1 MPERS
6 FAVLIDAMKRTAG
19 EDKARLKD
27 RLLELF
33 ALFEA
38 GDPRVLAARTQL
50 ASALY

>member
-1 MPERS
+1 
-6 FAVLIDAMKRTAG
+6 MKVTAG
-19 EDKARLKD
+19 DDKARLKD

-33 ALFEA
+33 ALYDS